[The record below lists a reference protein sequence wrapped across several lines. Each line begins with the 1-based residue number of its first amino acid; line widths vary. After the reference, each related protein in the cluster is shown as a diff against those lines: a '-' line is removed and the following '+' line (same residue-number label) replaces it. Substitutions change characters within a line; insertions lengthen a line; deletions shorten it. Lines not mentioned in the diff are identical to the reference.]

1 MMEWACCFGIEQI
14 LQCVH
19 SHKKNDHCGVSN
31 KSTHHLRIMSIDCK
45 TEAKRATELIDSIL
59 SKIVAIGVSMK
70 NNDNRLEWRCR

>member
-1 MMEWACCFGIEQI
+1 MGMLFWNRTDTTVCTLPQ
-14 LQCVH
+14 
-19 SHKKNDHCGVSN
+19 KNDHCGVSN

-70 NNDNRLEWRCR
+70 NNDNHLEWRCR